1 MTGPEH
7 YLEAERLDRQAD
19 QWMND
24 DRGWKAHLSVEERL
38 AYRKADQDAAQFHAT
53 MALVAATV
61 VSAPVEGEPDSGLP
75 ARDAKV
81 WYNLAGVKQ
90 AQAPGDDE

>member
-7 YLEAERLDRQAD
+7 YIEAERLDRVAD

-53 MALVAATV
+53 MALAAATAM
-61 VSAPVEGEPDSGLP
+61 SAPVDGEADSGLP
-75 ARDAKV
+75 PRDCKA
-81 WYNLAGVKQ
+81 WYDAAGVK
-90 AQAPGDDE
+90 PPKKEGDA

>member
-7 YLEAERLDRQAD
+7 YLEAERLDRLAD
-19 QWMND
+19 QWMDD

-53 MALVAATV
+53 MALAAATAIQPSQYGV
-61 VSAPVEGEPDSGLP
+61 NRGEAKAWIAACRTP
-75 ARDAKV
+75 A
-81 WYNLAGVKQ
+81 
-90 AQAPGDDE
+90 GDDK